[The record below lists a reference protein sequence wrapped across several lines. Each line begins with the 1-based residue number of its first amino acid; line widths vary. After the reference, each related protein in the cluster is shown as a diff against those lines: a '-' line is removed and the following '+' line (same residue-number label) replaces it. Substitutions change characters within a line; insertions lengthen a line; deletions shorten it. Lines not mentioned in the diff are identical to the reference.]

1 MTAVAAAFLLAAGC
15 SKTSKGPGFDVLSTT
30 PAIEPL
36 TADAVYPPLGGAWT
50 YLITE
55 GDGTGGPSVH
65 QREETSRY
73 RAAWV
78 DHLADQRSEYWF
90 QGEAGNLVMPV
101 VVDHAN
107 NAITFFDPPLIVA
120 YGRLEP
126 GRTYEQEASMR
137 VMDAKRPQ
145 RQRYAGTGTQT
156 IEYLED
162 QVLKTPLG
170 EFPTKRLSIRFAADL
185 GTAKADT
192 TTTLWIVPGVG
203 PLVVQRRQ
211 VERLLGIPV
220 RAREQTLVLT
230 SSPVPLP
237 LPQP

>member
-1 MTAVAAAFLLAAGC
+1 MPAVAAAFLLAAGC
-15 SKTSKGPGFDVLSTT
+15 SKAAEGPGFDVLSTT

-36 TADAVYPPLGGAWT
+36 AADAVYPTLGGAWT

-55 GDGTGGPSVH
+55 GHGTGGPAEH
-65 QREETSRY
+65 RREETSRY

-90 QGEAGNLVMPV
+90 RDEAGNLVMPA
-101 VVDHAN
+101 VVDHEN
-107 NAITFFDPPLIVA
+107 RAITFFDPPLIVA

-126 GRTYEQEASMR
+126 GGAFEQEASMR
-137 VMDAKRPQ
+137 VMDAKRPE

-170 EFPTKRLSIRFAADL
+170 EFSTKRLDIRFAADL
-185 GTAKADT
+185 GTARAET
-192 TTTLWIVPGVG
+192 TTTLWVVPGVG

-230 SSPVPLP
+230 SAPVPLP
-237 LPQP
+237 EPQP